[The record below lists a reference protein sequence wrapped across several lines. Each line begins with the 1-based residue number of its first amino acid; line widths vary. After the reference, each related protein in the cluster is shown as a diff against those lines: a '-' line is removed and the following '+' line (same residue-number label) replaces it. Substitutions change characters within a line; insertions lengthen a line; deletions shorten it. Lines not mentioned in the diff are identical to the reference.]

1 MERNS
6 FIFYKGWRE
15 AIKDLPDDVRLE
27 IYESIIEYATTGN
40 LRGLKPMANIAF
52 NFIKIDID
60 RDTEKYMSIVER
72 NKSNGSKGGRPKSE
86 NPKEPK
92 EPTKPTGLFGNP
104 KEPTKPDN
112 DNEYDNDYV
121 DDNDSHLK
129 KKETSPK
136 GESKKDELSL
146 FPEEK
151 IDWVYD
157 EKQCEWKI
165 TPYNEFCTPEKTYR
179 QIYVELYHT
188 FYLEIRRGI
197 PENFS
202 KEEFVR
208 RIIPQNMSKE
218 QWMFIYGQL
227 NAAINNIYSEH
238 EFGIHKG
245 KINIYPVHINTYDYL
260 CLNAIKIY
268 FEQNNFKPIAEAC
281 AKAADHCFA
290 PYKNQLGT
298 YFRNAY
304 YILEMTSE
312 FTSPLKYSN
321 IFRAQLSKYELV
333 LLFFNSFSSLSTIET
348 RRLYLNADLFN
359 NLELKDVR
367 LKEGIN
373 DESVSRRMEYIHF
386 PPVLFQKANKNEY
399 MSSNL
404 LEKLYNVTLSENN
417 IL

>member
-1 MERNS
+1 MIRMKKNV
-6 FIFYKGWRE
+6 KGWLVWGTVILILIIIVILAFYFIQTKGKFADKQTDWGE
-15 AIKDLPDDVRLE
+15 FGSLLGAI
-27 IYESIIEYATTGN
+27 A
-40 LRGLKPMANIAF
+40 GLIAF
-52 NFIKIDID
+52 VGVLFTLRQNKQQFLNSEDRAVFFELLRIFISY
-60 RDTEKYMSIVER
+60 RDALRVKR
-72 NKSNGSKGGRPKSE
+72 
-86 NPKEPK
+86 
-92 EPTKPTGLFGNP
+92 
-104 KEPTKPDN
+104 
-112 DNEYDNDYV
+112 
-121 DDNDSHLK
+121 
-129 KKETSPK
+129 
-136 GESKKDELSL
+136 
-146 FPEEK
+146 

>member
-1 MERNS
+1 MIRMKRNV
-6 FIFYKGWRE
+6 KGWLVWGTIILILVIIVILAFYFIQTKGKFADKTDWGE
-15 AIKDLPDDVRLE
+15 FGSLLGAI
-27 IYESIIEYATTGN
+27 S
-40 LRGLKPMANIAF
+40 GLIAF
-52 NFIKIDID
+52 VGVLFTLRQNKQQFLNSEDRAVFFELLRIFISY
-60 RDTEKYMSIVER
+60 RD
-72 NKSNGSKGGRPKSE
+72 
-86 NPKEPK
+86 
-92 EPTKPTGLFGNP
+92 
-104 KEPTKPDN
+104 
-112 DNEYDNDYV
+112 
-121 DDNDSHLK
+121 
-129 KKETSPK
+129 
-136 GESKKDELSL
+136 SL
-146 FPEEK
+146 QVK
-151 IDWVYD
+151 RIDWVYD
-157 EKQCEWKI
+157 DEQCKWKI

-208 RIIPQNMSKE
+208 KIIPKEMSKE
-218 QWMFIYGQL
+218 QWILIYSQL
-227 NAAINNIYSEH
+227 NVAINNIYSEH

-245 KINIYPVHINTYDYL
+245 MVNIYPVHINTYDYL

-386 PPVLFQKANKNEY
+386 PPILFQKANKNEY
-399 MSSNL
+399 MSSDL
-404 LEKLYNVTLSENN
+404 LEKLYDVILSEK
-417 IL
+417 

>member
-146 FPEEK
+146 P
-151 IDWVYD
+151 
-157 EKQCEWKI
+157 
-165 TPYNEFCTPEKTYR
+165 TP
-179 QIYVELYHT
+179 LY
-188 FYLEIRRGI
+188 
-197 PENFS
+197 
-202 KEEFVR
+202 
-208 RIIPQNMSKE
+208 
-218 QWMFIYGQL
+218 
-227 NAAINNIYSEH
+227 
-238 EFGIHKG
+238 
-245 KINIYPVHINTYDYL
+245 
-260 CLNAIKIY
+260 
-268 FEQNNFKPIAEAC
+268 FKPNFL
-281 AKAADHCFA
+281 KADSLAFA
-290 PYKNQLGT
+290 LSCD
-298 YFRNAY
+298 R
-304 YILEMTSE
+304 ILD
-312 FTSPLKYSN
+312 
-321 IFRAQLSKYELV
+321 
-333 LLFFNSFSSLSTIET
+333 LLFALSSMLIMASSSS
-348 RRLYLNADLFN
+348 DL
-359 NLELKDVR
+359 V
-367 LKEGIN
+367 N
-373 DESVSRRMEYIHF
+373 DR
-386 PPVLFQKANKNEY
+386 
-399 MSSNL
+399 
-404 LEKLYNVTLSENN
+404 
-417 IL
+417 